1 MKIFT
6 KLIGNGALLGI
17 AVFAVY
23 DLSSLLIYFVPLL
36 NRSVWVVLP
45 YLLAGLLSIKL
56 YNALNY
62 KWGIFAA
69 AYSCII
75 AAASY
80 VVYRMDFNAY
90 LSLPPLI
97 LLVVVIPLAM
107 CNILVEW
114 EKVSGIV
121 RNSLSVNIKKYVVI
135 WTGVIGLFLGVT
147 GYFFSIN
154 TAPKRSEE
162 KLKVD
167 PNWESIPGTV
177 VVGSPRPPQNEKLKK
192 YYEYLGDLDKYDPQ
206 AIIQSRDY
214 LFKEFEP
221 DAENSQEALRMFI
234 KFYRDVISSCQDL
247 RAVREA
253 HDPVLLKIAD
263 FTILGNDRVEKI
275 FSSTDPA
282 FAPFKAENAKIL
294 AELHDYRVAGI
305 DFNFDTE
312 GAGVELVEDPE
323 FIVSIASRVSGPYA
337 EFLKFYY
344 PEVAKPWAH
353 DAGLQITWDELGK
366 RVSVWEKFVKSHPDL
381 PESKTIIEPFL
392 EKIAGVFTGK
402 LRMDNSPLFKRN
414 GAMSPG
420 LKEAY
425 ESFLENNPES
435 GYFSSVKQAYEEFKA
450 KEPKRDPGFDAIQS
464 KIDNADPNETIEI
477 SPGRYN
483 VDSGNGLTIS
493 RKKGLR
499 LTAKN
504 GLVEFVS
511 NSAEQVIVRIEAS
524 ENVTIDGV
532 TIYHTVPVACSAACI
547 SIMRSSS
554 VVIQNSDIHGS
565 GAYGVAA
572 WGRNNKN
579 IQILNN
585 KIHNC
590 SYAGVEIH
598 SDGGEI
604 SNNTFYD
611 NNRDIDAGDTG
622 DSIRVVISS
631 NVFSKGR

>member
-36 NRSVWVVLP
+36 NRSIWVVLP

-56 YNALNY
+56 YNAQNY

-69 AYSCII
+69 VYSCII

-80 VVYRMDFNAY
+80 VVYGMDFNAY

-97 LLVVVIPLAM
+97 LLVVVIPLAV

-114 EKVSGIV
+114 EKVAGIV
-121 RNSLSVNIKKYVVI
+121 RNLLSVDIKKGVVI
-135 WTGVIGLFLGVT
+135 WTGAIGLLLGVT

-154 TAPKRSEE
+154 IPPKRSEA

-192 YYEYLGDLDKYDPQ
+192 YYEYLGNLDKYDPQ

-214 LFKEFEP
+214 LFKEFTSDPETAQ
-221 DAENSQEALRMFI
+221 DALRMFI
-234 KFYRDVISSCQDL
+234 EFYLAVISSCQDL
-247 RAVREA
+247 RALREA
-253 HDPVLLKIAD
+253 HDPVLMKIAD
-263 FTILGNDRVEKI
+263 FTNLGSDPVEKI

-282 FAPFKAENAKIL
+282 FGSFKKENADIL
-294 AELHDYRVAGI
+294 EELHNYRVAGI
-305 DFNFDTE
+305 YFNFYTE
-312 GAGVELVEDPE
+312 GTGVELVEDTE
-323 FIVSIASRVSGPYA
+323 FMVSIASGFPGPYA
-337 EFLKFYY
+337 EFIQFYY
-344 PEVAKPWAH
+344 PQINRPWAH
-353 DAGLQITWDELGK
+353 DAGLQITWEDMGR
-366 RVSVWEKFVKSHPDL
+366 RVAHWEKFMKSHADV
-381 PESKTIIEPFL
+381 PESKTIVEPHL
-392 EKIAGVFTGK
+392 DRMVQIFTGK
-402 LRMDNSPLFKRN
+402 IRMDNTPVVERN

-420 LKEAY
+420 LKKAY
-425 ESFLENNPES
+425 ESFLENNRDS
-435 GYFSSVKQAYEEFKA
+435 RYFSAVKQAYEEFKA
-450 KEPKRDPGFDAIQS
+450 KEPKRDLGFDAIQS
-464 KIDNADPNETIEI
+464 KINSAVPNETVEI

-483 VDSGNGLTIS
+483 VDAGNGLTIS
-493 RKKGLR
+493 SKKGLR
-499 LTAKN
+499 ITAKN
-504 GLVEFVS
+504 GPVEFVS

-524 ENVTIDGV
+524 ENVILDGV
-532 TIYHTVPVACSAACI
+532 TIYHTVPVACSAACV
-547 SIMRSSS
+547 SIRQSSS

-572 WGRNNKN
+572 WGHDNKN

-598 SDGGEI
+598 SDGGKI

-611 NNRDIDAGDTG
+611 NNRDIDAKDTG
-622 DSIRVVISS
+622 DSIRIVISS